1 LVTKL
6 TLQTNKT
13 LGILAAIFT
22 LFGAI
27 STVISFVQLTTPTA
41 ADSLGYLLF
50 TGFIGTIAFLGF
62 ILYLVAMWGFS
73 KDYNEPR
80 IFSYILYGIIIT
92 FVAAV
97 IAVIVIF
104 VFTLTNL
111 VNIIIQNPSPN
122 PSDISAPFLRSVL
135 PFAGLFGF
143 IGIIYVVLNYKALNL
158 LGEKSKVSMFKTS
171 AKLFLGGAIVN
182 LLLGIIAAV
191 IIAFT
196 TGSIETFTLST
207 IPGSLVQYS
216 AWAILAV
223 ACLRINTPS
232 AISCQA
238 PSNEQVKYCQHC
250 GNPNPLDSK
259 YCIKCGKPIVE

>member
-1 LVTKL
+1 MVTKL

-50 TGFIGTIAFLGF
+50 TGFIGIIAFLGF

-73 KDYNEPR
+73 KDFNEPR
-80 IFSYILYGIIIT
+80 IFNYVLYGIIIT

-104 VFTLTNL
+104 VFALTNL
-111 VNIIIQNPSPN
+111 VNIIIQNPLPN
-122 PSDISAPFLRSVL
+122 TSDISTPFLRSVL
-135 PFAGLFGF
+135 PFAGLFGV
-143 IGIIYVVLNYKALNL
+143 IGIIYVAFNYKALNL
-158 LGEKSKVSMFKTS
+158 LGDKSKVSMFKTS
-171 AKLFLGGAIVN
+171 AKLFLAGAIVN
-182 LLLGIIAAV
+182 LLLGII
-191 IIAFT
+191 T
-196 TGSIETFTLST
+196 ETFTLST

-232 AISCQA
+232 AINCQA
-238 PSNEQVKYCQHC
+238 PSTEQVKYCQYC
-250 GNPNPLDSK
+250 GTPNPLDSK
-259 YCIKCGKPIVE
+259 YCIACGKPIIE